1 MFKVQ
6 RPHRRVTWTHPLQ
19 CLCSQMSQWPCTGSA
34 CSWGYLRLAIDIP
47 FFFRFPSFFPS
58 IFIIIS
64 FFIQDTGDS
73 RWLQSYFGSGHLW
86 THLNAPK
93 FHLGPSMAPRS
104 KKRKLDEAELK
115 EREASSDRV
124 EPCRT
129 MPSQLGHLSIQIL
142 LVEFIEFWYQG
153 SR

>member
-1 MFKVQ
+1 MALDDSS
-6 RPHRRVTWTHPLQ
+6 PT
-19 CLCSQMSQWPCTGSA
+19 
-34 CSWGYLRLAIDIP
+34 LALDI
-47 FFFRFPSFFPS
+47 
-58 IFIIIS
+58 
-64 FFIQDTGDS
+64 
-73 RWLQSYFGSGHLW
+73 SG
-86 THLNAPK
+86 
-93 FHLGPSMAPRS
+93 LGPSMAPRS

-153 SR
+153 SRVVV

>member
-1 MFKVQ
+1 
-6 RPHRRVTWTHPLQ
+6 
-19 CLCSQMSQWPCTGSA
+19 
-34 CSWGYLRLAIDIP
+34 
-47 FFFRFPSFFPS
+47 
-58 IFIIIS
+58 
-64 FFIQDTGDS
+64 
-73 RWLQSYFGSGHLW
+73 
-86 THLNAPK
+86 
-93 FHLGPSMAPRS
+93 MAPRS

>member
-1 MFKVQ
+1 MALDDSS
-6 RPHRRVTWTHPLQ
+6 PT
-19 CLCSQMSQWPCTGSA
+19 
-34 CSWGYLRLAIDIP
+34 LALDI
-47 FFFRFPSFFPS
+47 
-58 IFIIIS
+58 
-64 FFIQDTGDS
+64 
-73 RWLQSYFGSGHLW
+73 SG
-86 THLNAPK
+86 
-93 FHLGPSMAPRS
+93 LGPSMAPRS

-153 SR
+153 SRVVVWCTNCVGYPTYPCSANLAMASWCQMSWRRSARSSLATCRWHGRSADLGPMWYSYLPWWNDHDWGGTPL